1 LICFL
6 IPVIYIKKQSRK
18 FPVGD
23 EPNHYE
29 LVLRHAAEDIAVIAT
44 RYGINSR
51 HLLVAFDL
59 GREPGRHEEHTVTI
73 TIRDTDIAVTA
84 EGIPHYWLGAGTGF
98 IDTRLSRRIGPAL
111 IQLDNKA
118 QAAGYRLD

>member
-1 LICFL
+1 M
-6 IPVIYIKKQSRK
+6 
-18 FPVGD
+18 GD

-51 HLLVAFDL
+51 HLLVAFDV

-84 EGIPHYWLGAGTGF
+84 EGIPHYWLGVGTGF